1 MGSQMF
7 PWESEKDTVIQSL
20 EKLVQISLDRPG
32 SYSRYGWMTL
42 FHISTF
48 PAS

>member
-7 PWESEKDTVIQSL
+7 PWESEEDTIIKSL
-20 EKLVQISLDRPG
+20 EKLVRILLDRPR

-42 FHISTF
+42 LHISAF
-48 PAS
+48 PES